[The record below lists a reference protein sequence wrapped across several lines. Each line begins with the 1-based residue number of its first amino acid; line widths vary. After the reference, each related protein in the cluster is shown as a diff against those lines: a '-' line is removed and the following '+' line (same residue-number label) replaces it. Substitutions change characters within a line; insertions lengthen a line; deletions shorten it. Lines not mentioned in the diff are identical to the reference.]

1 MRDKWTAILIVCVIA
16 LLAFIAFFFSPL
28 LDGIVMGIV
37 FAYVA
42 KPIKKRIEGK
52 TGKLAAALLATL
64 LIIVPIFI
72 LMFYGV
78 FQGINQVIYLFS
90 HQHEVEESLVNAL
103 RDAGIDEK
111 YIEEIRAWI
120 PNVISIIQSKVKL
133 SAIDVTI
140 RAIMFFMNFIIS
152 AIVCFYVLLDADDF
166 VARAIKIIPE
176 EKREE
181 VARFIAELD
190 ETLLALWFGNFA
202 FAVIIGIAS
211 IPFFIAFGIPYAPLL
226 SGLMFL
232 AALIPVFAEWMV
244 LAPVALFLALKNLN
258 TAILFTFIGFTFLY
272 FVPEVV
278 LRPHFV
284 GYASRIHPLA
294 LLLAFVGGAIA
305 GGAAG
310 FFIAPMLV
318 AIITAVYNY
327 YTR

>member
-1 MRDKWTAILIVCVIA
+1 MRDRWTAILVVCVIA

-42 KPIKKRIEGK
+42 KPVKKRMEGK

-166 VARAIKIIPE
+166 VARAIRIIPE

>member
-1 MRDKWTAILIVCVIA
+1 MRDRWTAILIVCVIA

-42 KPIKKRIEGK
+42 KPVKKRMEGK

-166 VARAIKIIPE
+166 VARAIRIIPE

>member
-1 MRDKWTAILIVCVIA
+1 MRDKWMTVLIIGVLV
-16 LLAFIAFFFSPL
+16 LLALVAIFFSPL

-42 KPIKKRIEGK
+42 KPIKKRIERK
-52 TGKLAAALLATL
+52 TGRFAASLLATL

-90 HQHEVEESLVNAL
+90 HQHEVEEELVNAL
-103 RDAGIDEK
+103 RNAGIDEG
-111 YIEEIRAWI
+111 YVEAVRTWI
-120 PNVISIIQSKVKL
+120 PNIISIIQSKVKL

-140 RAIMFFMNFIIS
+140 RAVMFFMNFIIS
-152 AIVCFYVLLDADDF
+152 AIVCFYVLLDADNF
-166 VARAIKIIPE
+166 VAKAIRIIPE
-176 EKREE
+176 EKRKE
-181 VARFIAELD
+181 VARFIAEVD

-202 FAVIIGIAS
+202 FAVTIGIAS

-244 LAPVALFLALKNLN
+244 LAPVALFLALRNLN
-258 TAILFTFIGFTFLY
+258 TAIWFIFIGFTFLY

-294 LLLAFVGGAIA
+294 LLLAFVGGAIV
-305 GGAAG
+305 GGIAG
-310 FFIAPMLV
+310 FFVAPMLV
-318 AIITAVYNY
+318 AVLTAVYNY

>member
-211 IPFFIAFGIPYAPLL
+211 IPFFIAFDIPYAPLL